1 MIFEPNPKG
10 DFPIHR
16 GGWSLQKTIAQA
28 LALGHWN
35 WQKHCF
41 PKMPL
46 GLTKKQDFS
55 NFRGLLGRSERSL
68 SLAAPQGNAAR
79 LCDRSAHPLR
89 GAALRA
95 TLYAKGHS
103 EMFLLLLP
111 SLALLVF
118 SCPFCTISHSP
129 SLQCVPLPL
138 HCDWPNIILNPHKWG
153 ALVES
158 RWGLCNL
165 CAFPSHQQC
174 NGFWSKNP
182 KGRSPIHRGGWS
194 L

>member
-1 MIFEPNPKG
+1 
-10 DFPIHR
+10 
-16 GGWSLQKTIAQA
+16 
-28 LALGHWN
+28 
-35 WQKHCF
+35 
-41 PKMPL
+41 MPL

-138 HCDWPNIILNPHKWG
+138 HCDWPNIILNPHKWEGGGRLLKADG
-153 ALVES
+153 AYATYVLSHRTNNAMVFDPKIL
-158 RWGLCNL
+158 RVGLQSIGVGEVFKTTTAQNT
-165 CAFPSHQQC
+165 
-174 NGFWSKNP
+174 
-182 KGRSPIHRGGWS
+182 SPGTLKTH
-194 L
+194 